1 MHVIYVCICIKIW
14 DKKRNKDDVDLGSD
28 REASLKHTQTHIHSL
43 GTMFLPLMFCLL
55 RTTRSNLK
63 SNSRPDQGLSL

>member
-1 MHVIYVCICIKIW
+1 MGNNDNV
-14 DKKRNKDDVDLGSD
+14 VDLDSNRD
-28 REASLKHTQTHIHSL
+28 ASLKHTQTRIHSL

-55 RTTRSNLK
+55 HTTRSNLK